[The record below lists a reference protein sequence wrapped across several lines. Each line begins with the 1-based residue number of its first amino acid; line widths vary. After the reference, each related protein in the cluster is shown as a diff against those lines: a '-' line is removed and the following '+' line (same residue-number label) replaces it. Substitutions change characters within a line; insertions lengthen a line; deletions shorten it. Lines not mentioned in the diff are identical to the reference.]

1 MNSKNSKFGAW
12 KNLEFLEFWKL
23 NSKNSKNSKFE
34 AGKKLELLEFLSK
47 NSKNSKLELV
57 QLPQTQLW
65 ILKILN
71 LELGK
76 I

>member
-1 MNSKNSKFGAW
+1 MNSKNFKNSKFGAW
-12 KNLEFLEFWKL
+12 KNLEFLEL
-23 NSKNSKNSKFE
+23 NSKKSKNSKFG
-34 AGKKLELLEFLSK
+34 AGKNLEFLKFNSK

-57 QLPQTQLW
+57 QLPQIQLW